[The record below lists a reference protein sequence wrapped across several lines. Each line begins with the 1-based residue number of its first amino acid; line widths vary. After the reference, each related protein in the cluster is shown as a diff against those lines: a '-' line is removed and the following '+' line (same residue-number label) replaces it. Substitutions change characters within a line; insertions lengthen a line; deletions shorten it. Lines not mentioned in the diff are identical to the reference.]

1 MRAIWKSRDA
11 LERRLRAGRPQPRQE
26 VVDSISALVSSRP
39 SPRSAQLRLSL
50 AGAFT
55 AVFVVALAA
64 FGGLGYAATAVS
76 HAASSAAHLVSPPPH
91 DPPGSGHGGG
101 APSPNANGG
110 GGASSAQGQY
120 GDKVDVCH
128 NGGEISIDSSALGAH
143 LALGDTLG
151 ACPAG
156 DPPGHSHSSHSH

>member
-1 MRAIWKSRDA
+1 MRAIRNSRDP
-11 LERRLRAGRPQPRQE
+11 LERRLRDSRPQPRPQ

-39 SPRSAQLRLSL
+39 SSRSAQLRLSL

-64 FGGLGYAATAVS
+64 FGGLGYAATAVT
-76 HAASSAAHLVSPPPH
+76 HAANSAVHIVSPPQH
-91 DPPGSGHGGG
+91 DPPGSGKGGG
-101 APSPNANGG
+101 APSQNGNGG
-110 GGASSAQGQY
+110 VGNGASSAQGQY
-120 GDKVDVCH
+120 GNKVDLCH

-151 ACPAG
+151 PCPAG
-156 DPPGHSHSSHSH
+156 DPHGQSHTH